1 MERILQYM
9 DDLEDLYFAFALLAE
24 RIRRGLQVTALVI
37 TSFLLQFLGVLL
49 ALSRPPIALAFVFLA
64 VVGMLYRSVTGG
76 AFVQGT

>member
-24 RIRRGLQVTALVI
+24 RIRRGLQVAALVI

-64 VVGMLYRSVTGG
+64 VVAMLYRSVTGG
-76 AFVQGT
+76 AFVQGA